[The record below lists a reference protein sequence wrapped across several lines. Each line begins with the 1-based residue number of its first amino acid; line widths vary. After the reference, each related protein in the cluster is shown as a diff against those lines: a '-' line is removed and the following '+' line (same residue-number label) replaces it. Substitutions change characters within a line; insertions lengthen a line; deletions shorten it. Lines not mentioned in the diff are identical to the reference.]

1 MQEAFVLIYSY
12 FQLLFFV
19 WTIQKRTR
27 FWRITGEIS
36 DTCIKR
42 KSILYCAILWKNS
55 LFTIKLQK
63 VYSNIYNKNNIFENF
78 ITISV
83 GQKMTESIWNRPG
96 QKTGWIL
103 LIFYVYLCN
112 YSSVWDLLN
121 FFPARGTR
129 IRYTS
134 EITPA
139 MT

>member
-1 MQEAFVLIYSY
+1 MQEAFVLIYRY

-19 WTIQKRTR
+19 WTIQKNAH
-27 FWRITGEIS
+27 FLGYMEGIS
-36 DTCIKR
+36 NICIKE
-42 KSILYCAILWKNS
+42 KSVLYCAILWENR
-55 LFTIKLQK
+55 LFTIKWQK
-63 VYSNIYNKNNIFENF
+63 VYSNMNNRNQVFEKF

-83 GQKMTESIWNRPG
+83 GQKMTEPILQRLG

-129 IRYTS
+129 TRYSTAM
-134 EITPA
+134 TPA
-139 MT
+139 IR

>member
-19 WTIQKRTR
+19 WTIQNDGH
-27 FWRITGEIS
+27 FMGYMDRISYI
-36 DTCIKR
+36 CIKR
-42 KSILYCAILWKNS
+42 KRVLYCAILLKNS

-112 YSSVWDLLN
+112 YSSVCVLLN

-129 IRYTS
+129 TRYSTAM
-134 EITPA
+134 TPA